1 MRFFRSVKIGCAPN
15 LTGHPALL
23 FFIKAVMTKQDSTK
37 ITGDTAQMNTSELVE
52 ACISGDGRAWEILL
66 ERYQRLI
73 YSIPIQA
80 GLSRADAAEVF
91 QTVCIKLLR
100 KLSTLRD
107 QTRLAKWIITT
118 TSRESW
124 RLARRR
130 KNDHFSAPPPDAE
143 NPYDLSDI
151 AAALPLPDE
160 EQETIERQQRVRESV
175 EALNERCRR
184 LITLLFLTQEEPS
197 YEEVAR
203 QMQMPIAS
211 IGPTRA
217 RCLEKLRKA
226 LDGKI

>member
-1 MRFFRSVKIGCAPN
+1 MIE
-15 LTGHPALL
+15 L
-23 FFIKAVMTKQDSTK
+23 DS
-37 ITGDTAQMNTSELVE
+37 IRIAEDAAQLDTRELVE
-52 ACISGDGRAWEILL
+52 ACIRGDSRAWEILL
-66 ERYQRLI
+66 ERYQKLI

-107 QTRLAKWIITT
+107 QSRLTKWIITT

-130 KNDHFSAPPPDAE
+130 KNDRLIAPPSDPQDS
-143 NPYDLSDI
+143 YDLSAI

-160 EQETIERQQRVRESV
+160 EQETLERQQRVRESV
-175 EALNERCRR
+175 EALSERCRR
-184 LITLLFLTQEEPS
+184 LITLLFLAQEEPS

-203 QMQMPIAS
+203 QMQMPVAS
-211 IGPTRA
+211 VGPTRA